1 MPAKTIALLVLV
13 NLLWALNV
21 VVSKV
26 AVDDLGMPPL
36 FYAALR
42 ALLTL
47 VVLAQLLR
55 PLPRNWPVVAAV
67 GLAIG
72 GGSFALFA
80 IGLSHANPS
89 TAGIVSLSGAPMTVL
104 LAIVL
109 LGEDVGWRRGV
120 GIALAIGG
128 VVIAISSP
136 SGLQSSAGLGW
147 IGLSC
152 LVGALGSVYVKKID
166 VGGKPLQA
174 WSALASFVV
183 LLPFS
188 LATERDLVAPLT
200 AHPWQVL
207 GCLIFAGLVVSV
219 YAHVIYFNAL
229 KDHDANLVVPFTL
242 LHPLMTVGLGAWLTG
257 DPVGVPLLVGGAI
270 AVAGVSI
277 LVLRPSETFTKR
289 FLVRSRL

>member
-1 MPAKTIALLVLV
+1 MPARTILLLILV

-47 VVLAQLLR
+47 LVLFQLLR
-55 PLPRNWPVVAAV
+55 PLPRNWPLVAAV

-80 IGLSHANPS
+80 IGLSYADPS

-109 LGEDVGWRRGV
+109 LGEDVGWRRGG

-128 VVIAISSP
+128 GVIAISSP

-152 LVGALGSVYVKKID
+152 LVGALGSV
-166 VGGKPLQA
+166 
-174 WSALASFVV
+174 
-183 LLPFS
+183 
-188 LATERDLVAPLT
+188 
-200 AHPWQVL
+200 
-207 GCLIFAGLVVSV
+207 
-219 YAHVIYFNAL
+219 
-229 KDHDANLVVPFTL
+229 
-242 LHPLMTVGLGAWLTG
+242 
-257 DPVGVPLLVGGAI
+257 
-270 AVAGVSI
+270 
-277 LVLRPSETFTKR
+277 
-289 FLVRSRL
+289 

>member
-1 MPAKTIALLVLV
+1 MK
-13 NLLWALNV
+13 
-21 VVSKV
+21 
-26 AVDDLGMPPL
+26 
-36 FYAALR
+36 LR
-42 ALLTL
+42 AWRKSNGLTQQQ
-47 VVLAQLLR
+47 LAE
-55 PLPRNWPVVAAV
+55 
-67 GLAIG
+67 
-72 GGSFALFA
+72 A

-219 YAHVIYFNAL
+219 SPVPVQSVDPSSDTSHSSISTRFVPVKVPEVPVRLPSSYTSPEADGAASTAGATSCTVIGNAVNTTTSPSLSVAVML
-229 KDHDANLVVPFTL
+229 KP
-242 LHPLMTVGLGAWLTG
+242 
-257 DPVGVPLLVGGAI
+257 
-270 AVAGVSI
+270 AVSPAESAVEASTAS
-277 LVLRPSETFTKR
+277 PK
-289 FLVRSRL
+289 

>member
-1 MPAKTIALLVLV
+1 MPTRTIALLVLV

-26 AVDDLGMPPL
+26 AVDDLGMQPI

-42 ALLTL
+42 ALLTV
-47 VVLAQLLR
+47 VVLGYLLR
-55 PLPRNWPVVAAV
+55 PLPKNWPLVCAI

-72 GGSFALFA
+72 GGSFALFV
-80 IGLSHANPS
+80 IGLSYANPS
-89 TAGIVSLSGAPMTVL
+89 TAGIVGLSGAPMTVL
-104 LAIVL
+104 LAMLL
-109 LGEDVGWRRGV
+109 LGEKVRWRRGI
-120 GIALAIGG
+120 GIALAIIG
-128 VVIAISSP
+128 VVIAIASP
-136 SGLQSSAGLGW
+136 SGWESSAGLGW

-183 LLPFS
+183 LMPFA
-188 LATERDLVAPLT
+188 LVTEENLIAPLM
-200 AHPWQVL
+200 ANPLQVF

-229 KDHDANLVVPFTL
+229 KEHDANLVVPFTL
-242 LHPLMTVGLGAWLTG
+242 LHPLMTVALGAWLTG
-257 DPVGVPLLVGGAI
+257 DRIGVPLLVGGGI
-270 AVAGVSI
+270 AVAGVAI

-289 FLVRSRL
+289 LLVRSRL

>member
-1 MPAKTIALLVLV
+1 MPARTILLLILV

-47 VVLAQLLR
+47 LVLFQLLR
-55 PLPRNWPVVAAV
+55 PLPRNWPLVAAV

-80 IGLSHANPS
+80 IGLSYADPS

-152 LVGALGSVYVKKID
+152 LVWARFTSRRSTWGASR
-166 VGGKPLQA
+166 
-174 WSALASFVV
+174 S
-183 LLPFS
+183 
-188 LATERDLVAPLT
+188 RR
-200 AHPWQVL
+200 
-207 GCLIFAGLVVSV
+207 GLR
-219 YAHVIYFNAL
+219 
-229 KDHDANLVVPFTL
+229 
-242 LHPLMTVGLGAWLTG
+242 LHLSWCCCR
-257 DPVGVPLLVGGAI
+257 
-270 AVAGVSI
+270 SHS
-277 LVLRPSETFTKR
+277 RPSAIWSR
-289 FLVRSRL
+289 RSQRIRGRCSAA

>member
-1 MPAKTIALLVLV
+1 MPGRTILLLVLV

-26 AVDDLGMPPL
+26 AVADLGMPPL

-42 ALLTL
+42 SLFTL
-47 VVLAQLLR
+47 AVLARLLR
-55 PLPRNWPVVAAV
+55 PLPRNWPLVAAV

-109 LGEDVGWRRGV
+109 LGENVGWRRGL
-120 GIALAIGG
+120 GIALAIVG

-136 SGLQSSAGLGW
+136 SGLESSAGLGW

-152 LVGALGSVYVKKID
+152 FVGALGAVYVKKID

-174 WSALASFVV
+174 WSALASFAV
-183 LLPFS
+183 LMPFA
-188 LATERDLVAPLT
+188 LLTEDRLLAPLAAT
-200 AHPWQVL
+200 PLQVL
-207 GCLIFAGLVVSV
+207 GCLIFSGLIVSV

-229 KDHDANLVVPFTL
+229 KEHDANLVVPFTL
-242 LHPLMTVGLGAWLTG
+242 LHPLMTVALGAWLTG
-257 DPVGVPLLVGGAI
+257 DPVGVPLLLGGGI

-277 LVLRPSETFTKR
+277 LVLRPSETFSRR
-289 FLVRSRL
+289 FLTRPRI

>member
-1 MPAKTIALLVLV
+1 MPARTVLLLILV

-26 AVDDLGMPPL
+26 AVDDLGMPPI

-42 ALLTL
+42 ALLTII
-47 VVLAQLLR
+47 VLARLLR
-55 PLPRNWPVVAAV
+55 PLPRNWPLVAAV

-80 IGLSHANPS
+80 IGLSYSSPS

-104 LAIVL
+104 LAMLL
-109 LGEDVGWRRGV
+109 LGEKVRWRRGI
-120 GIALAIGG
+120 GIALAIIG
-128 VVIAISSP
+128 VVIAIASP
-136 SGLQSSAGLGW
+136 AGWESSAGLGW
-147 IGLSC
+147 IALSC
-152 LVGALGSVYVKKID
+152 LIGALGSVYVKKID

-174 WSALASFVV
+174 WSALASFAV
-183 LLPFS
+183 LLPF
-188 LATERDLVAPLT
+188 AFITEPVPVAPLM
-200 AHPWQVL
+200 ANPLQIL

-242 LHPLMTVGLGAWLTG
+242 LNPLMTVALGAWLTG
-257 DPVGVPLLVGGAI
+257 DRVGVPLLVGGGI
-270 AVAGVSI
+270 AVAGVAI
-277 LVLRPSETFTKR
+277 LVLRPSETFTR
-289 FLVRSRL
+289 RLLVRSRL

>member
-89 TAGIVSLSGAPMTVL
+89 TAGIVSL
-104 LAIVL
+104 
-109 LGEDVGWRRGV
+109 
-120 GIALAIGG
+120 
-128 VVIAISSP
+128 
-136 SGLQSSAGLGW
+136 
-147 IGLSC
+147 
-152 LVGALGSVYVKKID
+152 
-166 VGGKPLQA
+166 
-174 WSALASFVV
+174 
-183 LLPFS
+183 
-188 LATERDLVAPLT
+188 
-200 AHPWQVL
+200 
-207 GCLIFAGLVVSV
+207 
-219 YAHVIYFNAL
+219 
-229 KDHDANLVVPFTL
+229 
-242 LHPLMTVGLGAWLTG
+242 
-257 DPVGVPLLVGGAI
+257 
-270 AVAGVSI
+270 
-277 LVLRPSETFTKR
+277 
-289 FLVRSRL
+289 

>member
-1 MPAKTIALLVLV
+1 MPTRTIALLILV

-26 AVDDLGMPPL
+26 AVDDLGMPPI

-42 ALLTL
+42 SLLTV
-47 VVLAQLLR
+47 VVLVQLLR
-55 PLPRNWPVVAAV
+55 PLPRNWPLVAAV

-80 IGLSHANPS
+80 IGLSYASPS
-89 TAGIVSLSGAPMTVL
+89 TAGIVGLSGAPMTVL

-109 LGEDVGWRRGV
+109 LGENVGWRRGL
-120 GIALAIGG
+120 GIVLAIIG
-128 VVIAISSP
+128 VVIAIASP
-136 SGLQSSAGLGW
+136 SGWESSAGLGW

-152 LVGALGSVYVKKID
+152 LLGALGSVYVKKID

-183 LLPFS
+183 LLPFAM
-188 LATERDLVAPLT
+188 LTEDNLVAPMVASPLEIF
-200 AHPWQVL
+200 
-207 GCLIFAGLVVSV
+207 GCLIFGGLIVSV

-229 KDHDANLVVPFTL
+229 KEYDANLVVPFTL
-242 LHPLMTVGLGAWLTG
+242 LHPLLTVALGAWLTG
-257 DPVGVPLLVGGAI
+257 DPIGVPLLLGGAI
-270 AVAGVSI
+270 AVAGVAI

-289 FLVRSRL
+289 LLVRSRL

>member
-1 MPAKTIALLVLV
+1 M
-13 NLLWALNV
+13 
-21 VVSKV
+21 
-26 AVDDLGMPPL
+26 
-36 FYAALR
+36 
-42 ALLTL
+42 
-47 VVLAQLLR
+47 
-55 PLPRNWPVVAAV
+55 
-67 GLAIG
+67 
-72 GGSFALFA
+72 
-80 IGLSHANPS
+80 
-89 TAGIVSLSGAPMTVL
+89 
-104 LAIVL
+104 
-109 LGEDVGWRRGV
+109 
-120 GIALAIGG
+120 
-128 VVIAISSP
+128 IAISSP

-152 LVGALGSVYVKKID
+152 LVGALGAVYVKKID

-188 LATERDLVAPLT
+188 LATERDLVAPLA

-229 KDHDANLVVPFTL
+229 KDHDDNLVVPFTL
-242 LHPLMTVGLGAWLTG
+242 LHPLMTVALGAWLTG